1 MKYTLA
7 AVAALL
13 VPIHAAHAQ
22 TVRGVSKTEIVVG
35 THTDLS
41 GPVASIGVSGAN
53 AARLRFDEVNAQG
66 GIHGRKLRF
75 IVEDHQYQVPR
86 AVQGANKL
94 INRDRVF
101 VMLGALGTPMNNAV
115 MNDQLAAGIPNLFPL
130 SAARQMAEPF
140 NRMKFANLS
149 TYYDQIRAGIKWMME
164 NKGKKNLCLLYQDT
178 DFGRESLLG
187 ARDQAKA
194 MNLTILETATNR
206 PTDTDFSAQMA
217 KLRAANCDLIAL
229 GTVVRD
235 TILPYGTARR
245 MGWNDVEFIGQSAG
259 FDQTVAGAPARA
271 TEGLYIAAG
280 TYMPYRDTASPT
292 VIAWWDAYKQKF
304 GADPNIGSVYGYV
317 GADLLIAALDRAGKD
332 LTTEKLI
339 TALEGIGGY
348 SDIFGGPVLSFGP
361 DKRQG
366 TRNVLLFQV
375 QNGRYSFVQGPLQ
388 Y

>member
-1 MKYTLA
+1 M
-7 AVAALL
+7 
-13 VPIHAAHAQ
+13 
-22 TVRGVSKTEIVVG
+22 SKTEIVVG

-149 TYYDQIRAGIKWMME
+149 TYYDQIRAGIKWMVE

-187 ARDQAKA
+187 AQDQAKA